1 MRGSAD
7 LRKEHYDRRERAP
20 PPPGSSFDTSAPD
33 SVPPPRSRNGT
44 LLVGGLLGA
53 VVCGSIA
60 ILIAVRLAEPD
71 VAAAATP
78 SASPAV
84 TRPESVSGLAVER
97 AGRWTANPDSW
108 KLSVTWTPV
117 EGATEYLVS
126 RDGTQIGRTEE
137 SSFVDGEA
145 EPESRPAY
153 AVVAVDAEGDRS
165 TPTRVRYR
173 SRPLPDRFAR
183 VQGRWLLTLRVE
195 SSSIGAGGG
204 QIVLTLSPTCPVGP
218 CSTEWTF
225 QGVGNTGTADRRGS
239 SYRGTGSGGFL
250 TLDCSG
256 ATVTSTVTVE
266 FRVRQAHTVGERGG
280 RRRSPGRSPNRSRA
294 SRTACPP
301 GTCGPSRFG
310 PG

>member
-71 VAAAATP
+71 VAAAAAP

-145 EPESRPAY
+145 EPESRPRT
-153 AVVAVDAEGDRS
+153 RS
-165 TPTRVRYR
+165 SPSTR
-173 SRPLPDRFAR
+173 
-183 VQGRWLLTLRVE
+183 
-195 SSSIGAGGG
+195 
-204 QIVLTLSPTCPVGP
+204 
-218 CSTEWTF
+218 
-225 QGVGNTGTADRRGS
+225 
-239 SYRGTGSGGFL
+239 RGTGRPRPASATGADRCPTGSRGSRAGG
-250 TLDCSG
+250 CSPC
-256 ATVTSTVTVE
+256 AWSL
-266 FRVRQAHTVGERGG
+266 
-280 RRRSPGRSPNRSRA
+280 RRSEPAAARS
-294 SRTACPP
+294 C
-301 GTCGPSRFG
+301 
-310 PG
+310 

>member
-33 SVPPPRSRNGT
+33 SFHLRGVATAPCSSAACSARSVR
-44 LLVGGLLGA
+44 LDRD
-53 VVCGSIA
+53 
-60 ILIAVRLAEPD
+60 LIAVRLAEPD

-153 AVVAVDAEGDRS
+153 AVVAVDAEGTGRPRPASATGADRC
-165 TPTRVRYR
+165 PTG
-173 SRPLPDRFAR
+173 SRGSR
-183 VQGRWLLTLRVE
+183 
-195 SSSIGAGGG
+195 AGGC
-204 QIVLTLSPTCPVGP
+204 SPCAW
-218 CSTEWTF
+218 S
-225 QGVGNTGTADRRGS
+225 
-239 SYRGTGSGGFL
+239 L
-250 TLDCSG
+250 
-256 ATVTSTVTVE
+256 
-266 FRVRQAHTVGERGG
+266 
-280 RRRSPGRSPNRSRA
+280 RRSEPAAARS
-294 SRTACPP
+294 C
-301 GTCGPSRFG
+301 
-310 PG
+310 